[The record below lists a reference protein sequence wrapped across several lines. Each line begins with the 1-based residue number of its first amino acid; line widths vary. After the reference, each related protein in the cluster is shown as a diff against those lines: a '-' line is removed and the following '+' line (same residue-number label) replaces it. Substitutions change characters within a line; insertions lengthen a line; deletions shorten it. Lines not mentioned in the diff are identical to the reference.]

1 MKRALT
7 LLLLAACACG
17 RVADE
22 AVFTPFVY
30 TDGGSETVPEGCYS
44 NPILK

>member
-7 LLLLAACACG
+7 LLLLVACACG

-30 TDGGSETVPEGCYS
+30 TDGGVKLF
-44 NPILK
+44 LKAAIPTPS